1 MRNSL
6 FESLI
11 LVGVATYLIIRLS
24 KKADSDK
31 YKLKPK
37 NKWNALSEGND
48 PTDE

>member
-1 MRNSL
+1 MKNSL
-6 FESLI
+6 FGSLI
-11 LVGVATYLIIRLS
+11 LVGFSTYLIFKLG
-24 KKADSDK
+24 KKAGSDK

>member
-1 MRNSL
+1 MSLKNSAAVL
-6 FESLI
+6 ESAI
-11 LVGVATYLIIRLS
+11 RIIRLS

>member
-1 MRNSL
+1 MKNSL
-6 FESLI
+6 LGSLI
-11 LVGVATYLIIRLS
+11 LVGFSTYLIFKLS
-24 KKADSDK
+24 KRAGSDK